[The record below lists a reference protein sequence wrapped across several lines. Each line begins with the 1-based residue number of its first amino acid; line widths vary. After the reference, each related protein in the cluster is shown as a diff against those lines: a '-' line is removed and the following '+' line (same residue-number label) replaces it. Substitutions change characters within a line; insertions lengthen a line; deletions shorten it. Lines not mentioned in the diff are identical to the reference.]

1 VREGRHQIR
10 IDGVEPSTVEQF
22 LHFIYTGEPMSS
34 LANEHLLKLA
44 YKYQLKTLINLCQVA
59 LKKIE
64 TKQMMNFLVCS
75 NKKSEIPP
83 PSEIR

>member
-1 VREGRHQIR
+1 
-10 IDGVEPSTVEQF
+10 
-22 LHFIYTGEPMSS
+22 MSS
-34 LANEHLLKLA
+34 LANEQRLMLA
-44 YKYQLKTLINLCQVA
+44 EKYGLTTLIKLCQVA